1 MHCLPTLES
10 PLTGASHP
18 KTQMGPSSEQI
29 LLESRQ
35 IGLLEMSAFFNVG
48 RWDRVVRLVVGIAL
62 GVSAI
67 FVDGHPYA
75 RWGLTLGGIAVI
87 LSGTCGI

>member
-1 MHCLPTLES
+1 M
-10 PLTGASHP
+10 AS
-18 KTQMGPSSEQI
+18 
-29 LLESRQ
+29 L
-35 IGLLEMSAFFNVG
+35 FNVG
-48 RWDRVVRLVVGIAL
+48 STDRVLRLLLGAGL

-75 RWGLTLGGIAVI
+75 RWSLTLLGISVI

>member
-1 MHCLPTLES
+1 MFPNMRSRRDLQDFARISEDHLL
-10 PLTGASHP
+10 H
-18 KTQMGPSSEQI
+18 MSS
-29 LLESRQ
+29 
-35 IGLLEMSAFFNVG
+35 FFNVG
-48 RWDRVVRLVVGIAL
+48 STDRLLRLLLGVGL

-75 RWGLTLGGIAVI
+75 RWGLALLGISVI

>member
-1 MHCLPTLES
+1 M
-10 PLTGASHP
+10 AS
-18 KTQMGPSSEQI
+18 
-29 LLESRQ
+29 L
-35 IGLLEMSAFFNVG
+35 FNVG
-48 RWDRVVRLVVGIAL
+48 RTDRLSRLLLGVGL

-75 RWGLTLGGIAVI
+75 RWGLALLGISVI

>member
-1 MHCLPTLES
+1 M
-10 PLTGASHP
+10 
-18 KTQMGPSSEQI
+18 SS
-29 LLESRQ
+29 
-35 IGLLEMSAFFNVG
+35 FFNVG
-48 RWDRVVRLVVGIAL
+48 RTDRALRMLVGVGL

-75 RWGLTLGGIAVI
+75 RWSLTLLGIAVI

>member
-1 MHCLPTLES
+1 M
-10 PLTGASHP
+10 
-18 KTQMGPSSEQI
+18 SS
-29 LLESRQ
+29 
-35 IGLLEMSAFFNVG
+35 FFNVG
-48 RWDRVVRLVVGIAL
+48 RADRVFRLVLGIGL

-75 RWGLTLGGIAVI
+75 RWSLTLLGIAVI